1 MSIQLLL
8 TLVLVGADFPICT
21 APSGS
26 TYPAPVYANGQY
38 NVFWVDQRLGNRWS
52 IFGARVTKQGLVIDR
67 DGKEL
72 YTDSASYGCDA
83 ASDGSNFLIVT
94 RNHC

>member
-1 MSIQLLL
+1 MLSPWLLL
-8 TLVLVGADFPICT
+8 LALVGADFPICT
-21 APSGS
+21 APSS
-26 TYPAPVYANGQY
+26 SAYPATVYANGQY
-38 NVFWVDQRLGNRWS
+38 NVFWVDSRFGNRWS
-52 IFGARVTKQGLVIDR
+52 IFGARVTKQGIVVDR

-83 ASDGSNFLIVT
+83 ASDGTNFLVVT